1 MIEAET
7 DQRLAALQELLL
19 ELAPVAIAFS
29 GGVDS
34 TFLLKVAHDTLGDR
48 AIALTADSPV
58 YPRSEIEEA
67 ANLARRIGARQIV
80 IEVNQLEQHEFAAN
94 PPERCYHCR
103 RVLYGRLL
111 DEAKQQ
117 GCRTLVDGA
126 NADDADD
133 YRPGMR
139 AAAEAG
145 VRSPLLELGITK
157 EMVREMSRSLNL
169 PTADKPS
176 YACLASR
183 IPYGTEISKSNLA
196 MVEQAEEFLHTL
208 GFRQIRVRWH
218 GSVARIEA
226 PASQIE
232 EICKP
237 VVRTRIV
244 AALEEIGFRYVA
256 LDLRGYRTGS
266 MNEEIGR

>member
-1 MIEAET
+1 M
-7 DQRLAALQELLL
+7 QELLR

-58 YPRSEIEEA
+58 YPRGEIEEA
-67 ANLARRIGARQIV
+67 ADLARRIGARQIV
-80 IEVNQLEQHEFAAN
+80 IEMSQLEYPEFAAN

-103 RVLYGRLL
+103 RMLYGHLL

-117 GCRTLVDGA
+117 GFRTLVDGA

-139 AAAEAG
+139 AAAEVG

-157 EMVREMSRSLNL
+157 EMIREMSRSLRL

-196 MVEQAEEFLHTL
+196 MVEQAEELLHAL
-208 GFRQIRVRWH
+208 GFRQVRVRWQ

-226 PASQIE
+226 PESRIE

-237 VVRTRIV
+237 EVRTRIV
-244 AALEEIGFRYVA
+244 AGLKEIGFRYVA

>member
-1 MIEAET
+1 MIEPET
-7 DQRLAALQELLL
+7 DQKFAALQELFR

-34 TFLLKVAHDTLGDR
+34 TFLLKVAHDTVADR
-48 AIALTADSPV
+48 AVALTADSPV

-67 ANLARRIGARQIV
+67 ADLARRIGARQIV
-80 IEVNQLEQHEFAAN
+80 IEMSQLEYPEFSSN

-103 RVLYGRLL
+103 RMLYGRLL
-111 DEAKQQ
+111 EEAKQQ
-117 GCRTLVDGA
+117 GCRALVDGA
-126 NADDADD
+126 NADDAGD

-157 EMVREMSRSLNL
+157 EMIRGMSKNLGL

-183 IPYGTEISKSNLA
+183 IPYGTAISGSNLA
-196 MVEQAEEFLHTL
+196 MVEKAEEFLHTV
-208 GFRQIRVRWH
+208 GFRQVRVRWH

-237 VVRTRIV
+237 GVRARIV
-244 AALEEIGFRYVA
+244 AELRKIGFRYVA
-256 LDLRGYRTGS
+256 LDMQGYRTGS